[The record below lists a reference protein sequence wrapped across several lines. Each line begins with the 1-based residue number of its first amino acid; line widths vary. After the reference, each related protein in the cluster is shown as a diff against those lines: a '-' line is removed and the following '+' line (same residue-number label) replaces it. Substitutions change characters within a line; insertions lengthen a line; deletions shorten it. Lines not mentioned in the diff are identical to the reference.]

1 MSNKIKSIIIT
12 LFAFILLGL
21 LTPIFV
27 NKTELKSEAALKT
40 QRKPPRPPKPI
51 KHTHLFF
58 EGVPI
63 IKGNSLANKDTLL
76 KNGYIYSTYSVLNR
90 KRFAQA
96 KNFGKK
102 FDTENK
108 QIKIKFLAEQKL
120 YLEVYSNGEHL
131 NSDANM
137 LIYNKTQYIK
147 IKQNE
152 TYQTIFSDI
161 KIRVENFNT
170 EFFKNL
176 IQKQSSFNLKDWS
189 LDATNSSFFNNND
202 KRYYSNFFQE
212 NDIDVRQSKFIS
224 FKKGNEYLFFFFNLD
239 TNNFDANKLKKISL
253 NEDVFSDTDK
263 HILND
268 NFQKYIPGFC
278 LLKETDAKSIDFNKS
293 VLKYF
298 ARENKKFLL
307 IVYENNFKI
316 IELNIGTLNDK
327 LKSFTEFM
335 EFECKQKFSLF
346 SKDKLDFTVLEIKNI
361 FKKFTEN
368 FDLNYSDVLKQLNDL
383 KTADE
388 EINLSFFAKNN
399 PNKPIVKT
407 IKIKFKPA
415 KEITNLTLTFKTN
428 SNYFITDTSKL
439 NNITSSEIR
448 NKTFSQSTTTLST
461 TETTLFT
468 EYGVE
473 TTEIIEALKKQ
484 ICTTLTNQE
493 YDVYYTQQETDCY
506 LFAIKRLS
514 TDEIR
519 IFKVNIRRI
528 NKLPQIY
535 DLEKLC
541 VFNYYNHVHEIN
553 DILKQFYDKF
563 SNLANLDLKIAN
575 QNELISE
582 INKLKLS
589 PYLPKKIS
597 LTLIDKYLNEYTLQ
611 FFAEARYGSSL
622 PIKTFDNFVDSK
634 HSKFFLS
641 SNLSFA
647 NAIADLFNSYD
658 LKDYKQT
665 LKHWFDKESE
675 QFKLKEF
682 NNTIKVTYNFFKKD
696 YFAQQINLNS
706 YLLNLNN
713 DLNYSEQDIYAIF
726 RNIFG
731 KNTLKI
737 EKINENKYFIY
748 LNNLQEKQTVLIKYG
763 LDLVKYRVSS
773 EVIQE
778 RISHFFKEISDTKK
792 TAEKIEE
799 TLKKLLQT
807 IPELTFEKE
816 NTENTT
822 SIFKIYSTFDK
833 KIYKTFTVLL

>member
-1 MSNKIKSIIIT
+1 MSNKIKLVVIT
-12 LFAFILLGL
+12 LFSFILLGL

-27 NKTELKSEAALKT
+27 NKTELKRDAALKT
-40 QRKPPRPPKPI
+40 QRRPPRPPKPI

-63 IKGNSLANKDTLL
+63 IQGNNLANKDTLL
-76 KNGYIYSTYSVLNR
+76 KNGYIYSTNSALFHLTFASV
-90 KRFAQA
+90 
-96 KNFGKK
+96 KNLGKK
-102 FDTENK
+102 FDPKNK
-108 QIKIKFLAEQKL
+108 ELRINFLTNEKL
-120 YLEVYSNGEHL
+120 YLAVYSNGEYL
-131 NSDANM
+131 NSNEKK

-147 IKQNE
+147 IKENE

-161 KIRVENFNT
+161 KIKADNFNT
-170 EFFKNL
+170 EFFRNQIK
-176 IQKQSSFNLKDWS
+176 KQTSFELNDWV
-189 LDATNSSFFNNND
+189 LDVSNSSFFNLPD
-202 KRYYSNFFQE
+202 KIYHSDFYHE
-212 NDIDVRQSKFIS
+212 KDIDVRQSKFIS
-224 FKKGNEYLFFFFNLD
+224 FKKGNKYLFFFFNLD
-239 TNNFDANKLKKISL
+239 TNNFDASKLNKISL
-253 NEDVFSDTDK
+253 NGDVFSDVEK

-268 NFQKYIPGFC
+268 NFQKYIPVFC
-278 LLKETDAKSIDFNKS
+278 LLNEINTKKINFNNA

-307 IVYENNFKI
+307 IFYENNFKI

-335 EFECKQKFSLF
+335 ELEFKQKFSLF
-346 SKDKLDFTVLEIKNI
+346 SKDRLDFTVLEIKNV
-361 FKKFTEN
+361 FKKFAEN
-368 FDLNYSDVLKQLNDL
+368 FDVNYSDVLKQLKDL
-383 KTADE
+383 KTSDE
-388 EINLSFFAKNN
+388 EIDLSFFAKNN
-399 PNKPIVKT
+399 LNKPIVKT

-415 KEITNLTLTFKTN
+415 KEITNLSLTFKTN
-428 SNYFITDTSKL
+428 SNYFITDTSKI
-439 NNITSSEIR
+439 NNIASSEIR
-448 NKTFSQSTTTLST
+448 NKTFSESTTTLST
-461 TETTLFT
+461 TETTLFL

-473 TTEIIEALKKQ
+473 TAEIIETLKKQ
-484 ICTTLTNQE
+484 IFTTLTHQE
-493 YDVYYTQQETDCY
+493 YDVYYSQQETDCY
-506 LFAIKRLS
+506 LFAIKRHS

-541 VFNYYNHVHEIN
+541 VFDYYNQTHEISGV
-553 DILKQFYDKF
+553 LKQFYDKF

-575 QNELISE
+575 QNEILSE
-582 INKLKLS
+582 INKLRSS
-589 PYLPKKIS
+589 PYLPKKIT

-611 FFAEARYGSSL
+611 FFAEVRYGNSL
-622 PIKTFDNFVDSK
+622 PIKTLDNFVDSK
-634 HSKFFLS
+634 HIKFFLS

-647 NAIADLFNSYD
+647 NAIDDLFNSYD
-658 LKDYKQT
+658 LKDCKQT

-696 YFAQQINLNS
+696 YFAQQINLNT
-706 YLLNLNN
+706 YMLNLNK

-778 RISHFFKEISDTKK
+778 RIAHFFKEISDTKK

-799 TLKKLLQT
+799 TLKTLLHA
-807 IPELTFEKE
+807 IPELAFEKE
-816 NTENTT
+816 NTEKAT

-833 KIYKTFTVLL
+833 RIYKTFTVLL